1 MIDHWCQ
8 LYGDNA
14 ALGRAVSAQAGG
26 KAIGV
31 VSRKSPRKISGNNR
45 ALERETM
52 SVDNF
57 FMKFCSKGK
66 H

>member
-1 MIDHWCQ
+1 MEIMQPWEELFQHRWVGKQ
-8 LYGDNA
+8 LEWS
-14 ALGRAVSAQAGG
+14 LERM
-26 KAIGV
+26 
-31 VSRKSPRKISGNNR
+31 RPRKISGNNR